1 MSTRKA
7 GKATPEVLQVPLP
20 EARHG
25 KLRKLGGSTDD
36 NFNNVLAS
44 QVSQALWLANS
55 DKDECERQLQA
66 AISAMLGV
74 QSRDE
79 LEGMLGA
86 QMIATHNAAMECF
99 RRAMHREQSF
109 EGRRQNLEFATK
121 LTRSYTALLEAL
133 DRHRGK
139 GQPQVVRVERVTVEA
154 GGQAI
159 VGAVSQGGRGSAS
172 GNDEQPRAKQL
183 AHAPEPAMRSPDPER
198 EPVPVAGGEG

>member
-7 GKATPEVLQVPLP
+7 GKATPEVLQVPPP

-66 AISAMLGV
+66 AISAMMGM
-74 QSRDE
+74 QPRDE

-109 EGRRQNLEFATK
+109 EGRRQNLEFANK
-121 LTRSYTALLEAL
+121 LVRSYAALVETL
-133 DRHRGK
+133 DKHRGK
-139 GQPQVVRVERVTVEA
+139 GQQVVRVEHVTVNA

-159 VGAVSQGGRGSAS
+159 VGAVGHPGGGDSART
-172 GNDEQPRAKQL
+172 EERAHARQL
-183 AHAPEPAMRSPDPER
+183 GHAPEPQMRGTDPLR
-198 EPVPVAGGEG
+198 GTVPVARGER